1 MRHFVTKYLVSG
13 PKITPF
19 THEQTDTNQIRYE
32 QYLRS
37 IIAKECGPA
46 PQGQVRI
53 GMDSELGMPWEFYD
67 SPGDYFLSIKQFSHT
82 LTKTQVLAAFC
93 LDAVQDLTLS
103 LALWSYGAVEIWQ
116 EENCICRMEEP
127 LYKPM
132 KRIPFSAS
140 LKKGANLF
148 LVRMINLGAR
158 DTRNMFGIELLD
170 HQDEVSCVLPD
181 AEQGTF
187 YEEGQAFLASI
198 RLEGNTL
205 SLPPHPANT
214 RLHLAYESAPDH
226 AIDLTGLSSYE
237 MENPDP
243 HVTLTLSSGIHHVRR
258 AMERINQIVP
268 DTETKKDPYEALS
281 LSCEGPAFEGKRL
294 NLLYW
299 MAGKGLKRPVRYHLE
314 CLDQALCEIERR
326 ADCSD
331 FYMAAL
337 LRHIHCYGLPKE
349 MEARVKDAFLN
360 YRYWMTEHGS
370 DGMCFWSENHS
381 LLFFINAYMAGQLY
395 PDETFARSG
404 RPGRE
409 QSAWGLSCIRQWMKD
424 VVEYGFDEFLSADYM
439 CVTMGALLNVFDYA
453 PKQESDDAKRLLD
466 LMFHHFVCHCFKGEI
481 IAPQGRIYRSVLYPY
496 TQCAQ
501 ALMYLLD
508 SGCPMAES
516 EWLGFLLTSRYPI
529 PYQEKEWI
537 GKELDTAYSSS
548 NARIHLYKTNDYI
561 LTSVQ
566 SPREDGGSMWSPV
579 PDFILNDASLDTLV
593 IRNKAMN
600 ESFHGT
606 SRFEPGTY
614 GYQQHMCY
622 AAIGREAV
630 LFANHP
636 GETSDLSSMRP
647 GYWYGNGLMP
657 AMKQVKNSLGF
668 IYELND
674 RHPVDFIHFF
684 FPKCKFDS
692 WEYDGS
698 WLFASKDDSYIG
710 IWCSAPLV
718 PWNDLLADC
727 EYRAYGGNIASFWQM
742 GCRSENGSMEQFMAL
757 CRSLSPKYEN
767 HTLTSLLPGQTDKK
781 EAVSAGQTPKETGT
795 FVLTYTEHDNPSQ
808 YV

>member
-1 MRHFVTKYLVSG
+1 MRQFVTKYLVSG

-19 THEQTDTNQIRYE
+19 EHEQTDTNQIRYE

-37 IIAKECGPA
+37 IIAKDLGPV
-46 PQGQVRI
+46 PDGQVNI
-53 GMDSELGMPWEFYD
+53 GADSELGMPWEFYD
-67 SPGDYFLSIKQFSHT
+67 SPGDYFLSIKQFSYT
-82 LTKTQVLAAFC
+82 LTKTQVMAAFC
-93 LDAVQDLTLS
+93 LKAPRALTLS

-116 EENCICRMEEP
+116 GQDCICRMEAP

-140 LKKGANLF
+140 LKQGETLF
-148 LVRMINLGAR
+148 LVRMTSLGAR

-170 HQDEVSCVLPD
+170 HTDEVACVLPD
-181 AEQGTF
+181 AAHGAF
-187 YEEGQAFLASI
+187 YEAGQAYLASI
-198 RLEGNTL
+198 RLEKNTL
-205 SLPPHPANT
+205 FFPPCPPKAVLT
-214 RLHLAYESAPDH
+214 LSYESAPDETV
-226 AIDLTGLSSYE
+226 DLTGMASYE
-237 MENPDP
+237 MENRDP
-243 HVTLTLSSGIHHVRR
+243 HVTLTLASGIHRVSRTL
-258 AMERINQIVP
+258 ERINQIVP
-268 DTETKKDPYEALS
+268 DTETKRDPYEALS
-281 LSCEGPAFEGKRL
+281 KSCEGPAFEGKRL

-299 MAGKGLKRPVRYHLE
+299 MAGKGLNRPVKYHLE
-314 CLDQALCEIERR
+314 CLDQALSEMERR

-337 LRHIHCYGLPKE
+337 LRHIRCYGLPE
-349 MEARVKDAFLN
+349 EITARTKDAFLH
-360 YRYWMTEHGS
+360 YRYWMTEDGS

-395 PDETFARSG
+395 PDEIFIRSQ
-404 RPGRE
+404 RTGRE
-409 QSAWGLSCIRQWMKD
+409 QSAWALSCIRQWMTD

-453 PKQESDDAKRLLD
+453 PQKEGEDAGKLLD
-466 LMFHHFVCHCFKGEI
+466 LMFHHFACHCFRGEI

-508 SGCPMAES
+508 PECPMAES
-516 EWLGFLLTSRYPI
+516 EWLSFLLTSRYQLPME
-529 PYQEKEWI
+529 EKEWI
-537 GKELDTAYSSS
+537 QKDLDLAYSSS
-548 NARIHLYKTNDYI
+548 NARIHLYKTKDYI

-566 SPREDGGSMWSPV
+566 SPRTDGNAMWSPV
-579 PDFILNDASLDTLV
+579 PESVLNDTGLDTLV

-600 ESFHGT
+600 ECFHGT
-606 SRFEPGTY
+606 SHFEPGTY

-630 LFANHP
+630 LFVNHP

-647 GYWYGNGLMP
+647 GYWYGNGMMP
-657 AMKQVKNSLGF
+657 AMKQVRQSMGC

-684 FPKCKFDS
+684 FPKCKFDF
-692 WEYDGS
+692 WTYKEG
-698 WLFASKDDSYIG
+698 WLFASKGDSYAG
-710 IWCSAPLV
+710 IWCSAPLI

-727 EYRAYGGNIASFWQM
+727 EYRAYGGGIASFWQM
-742 GCRSENGSMEQFMAL
+742 GCKEENGSMEAFMAL
-757 CRSLSPKYEN
+757 CQGLAPRYEN
-767 HTLTSLLPGQTDKK
+767 HSLTSFLPNQLQKDTAFAPLPGEKPAFSLQY
-781 EAVSAGQTPKETGT
+781 A
-795 FVLTYTEHDNPSQ
+795 EHDDPSQ